1 MRLRFANRTYELPLS
16 SALVVKKL
24 IVLTVKFMDLNKLF
38 QFTFPGGASENIKV
52 NFFNN
57 KEWFI
62 KEIGKYDVV
71 LGCVPWFT
79 NRGIIKELTS
89 KKGVCIV
96 TDKNAMGQ
104 YIEGRLP
111 LFNNIPTLKFDVSK
125 LPSNN
130 SYFDGRE
137 LQGTNTSSI
146 RVFGKPE
153 KDFTPILHYK
163 FFVMCDI
170 DENQDI
176 LVKSVITGSF
186 NLSDNATNSREVLLK
201 ISDEQ
206 VVQCF
211 YHEWAKAF
219 MLSENINKYS
229 KTELNPEFLPE
240 TSADELVA
248 VIDKENAWLDWES
261 TIARGLSALYD

>member
-1 MRLRFANRTYELPLS
+1 M
-16 SALVVKKL
+16 K
-24 IVLTVKFMDLNKLF
+24 VKFLDLNKLF
-38 QFTFPGGASENIKV
+38 QFIFPGGSSENVNV
-52 NFFNN
+52 NFFDNE
-57 KEWFI
+57 EWFI
-62 KEIGKYDVV
+62 KEIGNYDVV

-79 NRGIIKELTS
+79 NREIIKELMS

-96 TDKNAMGQ
+96 TDKNAMGK
-104 YIEGRLP
+104 YIEKRLP
-111 LFNNIPTLKFDVSK
+111 LFKKIPTLKFDVSK

-146 RVFGKPE
+146 RVFGMPK
-153 KDFTPILHYK
+153 KDFTPMLHYK
-163 FFVMCDI
+163 FFIMCDI

-201 ISDEQ
+201 ISDEH

-211 YHEWAKAF
+211 YYEWAKAF
-219 MLSENINKYS
+219 ILSENVEKYS

-240 TSADELVA
+240 TSADELIA

-261 TIARGLSALYD
+261 TIAGGLSALYD